1 MEKDAFRK
9 AVLVA
14 EKSDSSD
21 IFIGEVLG
29 ITFRKLEHFIAEA
42 CEASVSY
49 IQVSPV
55 YRLLET
61 KEAPEGNNDC
71 LELSP
76 SRGLSH
82 TPWGI
87 LEELVLLCS
96 HNVVLKRLETG
107 ILCLIAS

>member
-82 TPWGI
+82 TPWGYWRNWSFYVPI
-87 LEELVLLCS
+87 TWFSSAWKLGYC
-96 HNVVLKRLETG
+96 
-107 ILCLIAS
+107 A